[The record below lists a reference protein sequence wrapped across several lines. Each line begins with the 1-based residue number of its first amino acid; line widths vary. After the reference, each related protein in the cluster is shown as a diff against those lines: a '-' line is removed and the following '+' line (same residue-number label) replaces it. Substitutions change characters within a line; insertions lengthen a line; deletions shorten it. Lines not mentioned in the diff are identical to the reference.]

1 MVQVGL
7 AGTIHNEVTT
17 SHIRT
22 NSKKA
27 NNQPTNCQNR
37 NQSENNL
44 IPIKN
49 RTIAAKITNKKF
61 TKHLLTLVSF

>member
-37 NQSENNL
+37 N
-44 IPIKN
+44 
-49 RTIAAKITNKKF
+49 
-61 TKHLLTLVSF
+61 